1 MMRAKYLR
9 NLLAGFVLLTP
20 AVHAAPERIISADGS
35 LTEIIYAL
43 GEEQRLV
50 GVDTTSGYPKRAT
63 QLPQIGYKRNISA
76 EGALSL
82 QPQVLIATEDS
93 GPDKILKQIT
103 AAGVVIHR
111 YSAAPTMEAVEAKI
125 TGLAALVDKPEEGQM
140 LWAAVEAS
148 VAQAQTRLLAVDKPV
163 KVMFVLSNANGSAI
177 IGGENTHA
185 DTIIRLAGGVNA
197 VSGFEGY
204 KPMPDEAI
212 AAAQP
217 DVILMMTRGGN
228 HEVNA
233 DILGKP
239 GFAMTPAAAERR
251 LVKMDGM
258 LMLGFGPRIGEA
270 VEKLIRAFYPD
281 TGPDTG
287 QLAATSSAE
296 STDKLF
302 LKTALQTHQ

>member
-1 MMRAKYLR
+1 MMCIQLR
-9 NLLAGFVLLTP
+9 KILLAGLVVLAP
-20 AVHAAPERIISADGS
+20 ALQAAPERIISADGS

-50 GVDTTSGYPKRAT
+50 GVDTTSGYPQRAT

-82 QPQVLIATEDS
+82 QPQVLIATDDS
-93 GPDKILKQIT
+93 GPEKILKQIT
-103 AAGVVIHR
+103 AAGVVIHN
-111 YSAAPTMEAVEAKI
+111 YSAAPTLSAVEEKI
-125 TGLAALVDKPEEGQM
+125 TGLAALVDKSEEGQM
-140 LWAAVEAS
+140 LWEAVEAS

-197 VSGFEGY
+197 ASGFTGY
-204 KPMPDEAI
+204 KPMPNEAI

-228 HEVNA
+228 HEVNS
-233 DILGKP
+233 DILTKP
-239 GFAMTPAAAERR
+239 GFAMTPAATERR

-270 VEKLIRAFYPD
+270 VEGLIRAFYPD
-281 TGPDTG
+281 TGRDNG
-287 QLAATSSAE
+287 QTVAKSSAE
-296 STDKLF
+296 PAGQLS
-302 LKTALQTHQ
+302 LKAALQTNQ